1 MDWSKLNMKEVNY
14 YCKSWNSFFECSPFD
29 LQMEEIILMFHYY
42 GIERFA
48 VEDIQEFYKK
58 MQIRKMK
65 SEGTIKPVPGKI
77 RKVAERM
84 KNIKCTEDGTF
95 EIISADMGL
104 YLPFDIN
111 IYASKIEEGYRSHR
125 I

>member
-14 YCKSWNSFFECSPFD
+14 YCKSWKSFFECSPFD

-84 KNIKCTEDGTF
+84 KNIKCTEDGIF

-104 YLPFDIN
+104 YLPFDI
-111 IYASKIEEGYRSHR
+111 KHLRQ
-125 I
+125 